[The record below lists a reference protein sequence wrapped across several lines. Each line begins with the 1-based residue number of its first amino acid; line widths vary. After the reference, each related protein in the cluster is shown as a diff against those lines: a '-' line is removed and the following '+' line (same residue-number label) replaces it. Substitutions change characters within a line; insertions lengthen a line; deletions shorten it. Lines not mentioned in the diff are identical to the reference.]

1 MSVERKR
8 GDKDGGRAGEVCFVF
23 LSEML
28 RRPFNVSFHCLTKP
42 FSVWR
47 MKEYNFLF

>member
-23 LSEML
+23 VRDAS
-28 RRPFNVSFHCLTKP
+28 P
-42 FSVWR
+42 SV
-47 MKEYNFLF
+47 